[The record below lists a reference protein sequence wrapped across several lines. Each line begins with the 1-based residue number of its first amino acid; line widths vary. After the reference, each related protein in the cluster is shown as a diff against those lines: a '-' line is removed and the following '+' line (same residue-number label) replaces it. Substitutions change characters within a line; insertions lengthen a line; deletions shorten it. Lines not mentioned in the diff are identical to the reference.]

1 MEEKSSFLN
10 ELTRQ
15 KPESFQEESFVPV
28 RKSRVRLF
36 AGLALASAAALITF
50 FLMNRS
56 VPVPDMSGWS
66 LDEITR
72 WANQNHANTTMKGVY
87 SMDTAA
93 DAFISSQPDANTGLK
108 KNDALAVTYSLGPNP
123 DELIVLEDFS
133 TMTVQ
138 EVQAFIDS
146 NKLTGVSL
154 KYEYNEIVPKDSVI
168 SYELIDGSK
177 ERFLRKNRISIYIS
191 KGAQQGDYTFKMP
204 NFIGRT
210 KGEAMLWSLENQVE
224 VELKEEFSDYFDY
237 GAIYKQSIKKDT
249 QMTRSEKI
257 VLYLSRGKPRE
268 VPDFIGMQKSQIT
281 ELASL
286 LGLSV
291 GFVYQSDK
299 GTAETALRQDTLPG
313 TQIDVSQKILVTL
326 SKRPDTFEVPD
337 FSGLSA
343 KEAESLAALEGIKVF
358 VKNREGLA
366 TSGTEKVL
374 EQVPAAGVLSSK
386 DTPVTL
392 VVSSTKGNSLL
403 PDFTGLTRSQATAL
417 AKNLS
422 IEVVFNEVSATEAPN
437 NTVTGQSGEA
447 GSPIEAQQALLLDIA
462 VNSGIE
468 VKDLSS
474 LSREEALA
482 WASEKG
488 AVITLVDTYSDTRKA
503 GILYGQTQTTGYLP
517 QSGRLTL
524 YHSLGPVSVSDFTGK
539 TKPEII
545 AWQKEVN
552 SKGASV
558 ALNFKEDPDSG
569 KAYGTILSQSHK
581 NDLVKLNAAIDVVV
595 SSNTKD
601 GVKVPDFQGVS
612 EAEFR
617 AWCAANSVTYI
628 VRDSYSDIYALGTLY
643 NQNYV
648 NTYIKQGE
656 TLRITRSLGPLQAE
670 SFTGR
675 SKEEVLAWQVR
686 VNTYGAEIKL
696 SFNEMHSDTAEK
708 GTVMSQS
715 HYGTLTLGTTLTVTL
730 SLGPE

>member
-1 MEEKSSFLN
+1 MTEEKSFLD

-15 KPESFQEESFVPV
+15 KPESFQEERFIPV
-28 RKSRVRLF
+28 KKNRAGLLF
-36 AGLALASAAALITF
+36 CLALASAAALIVF
-50 FLMNRS
+50 FILNRS
-56 VPVPDMSGWS
+56 IAVPDMTGWS
-66 LDEITR
+66 LNDITL
-72 WANQNHANTTMKGVY
+72 WVKQNHANTTMKGVY
-87 SMDTAA
+87 SIDTAA
-93 DAFISSQPDANTGLK
+93 DAFISSQPDASTGLK
-108 KNDALAVTYSLGPNP
+108 KNDALAITYSLGPDP
-123 DELIVLEDFS
+123 EELIVLEDFNA
-133 TMTVQ
+133 MTVQ

-154 KYEYNEIVPKDSVI
+154 RYEYSEIIPKDSVI
-168 SYELIDGSK
+168 SFELLDGSS
-177 ERFLRKNRISIYIS
+177 ERFLRKNRMNIYIS
-191 KGAQQGDYTFKMP
+191 KGAQQGDQTFKMP
-204 NFIGRT
+204 DFIGRT
-210 KGEAMLWSLENQVE
+210 KSEAMLWSLENQAS
-224 VELKEEFSDYFDY
+224 VELQEEFSDYFDY
-237 GAIYKQSIKKDT
+237 GVIYRQSIKKDT
-249 QMTRSEKI
+249 KITRSEKV

-268 VPDFIGMQKSQIT
+268 VPDFTGMQKNQIT
-281 ELASL
+281 ELAL
-286 LGLSV
+286 LQGLSV

-299 GTAETALRQDTLPG
+299 GASETALRQDTEPG
-313 TQIDVSQKILVTL
+313 TQVDVSQKIIITL
-326 SKRPDTFEVPD
+326 SKNPDTYTLPD
-337 FSGLSA
+337 FSGLSVRL
-343 KEAESLAALEGIKVF
+343 AENLAALQEIKVF
-358 VKNREGLA
+358 VKTEDGEA
-366 TSGTEKVL
+366 VSGTEKVL
-374 EQVPAAGVLSSK
+374 KQ
-386 DTPVTL
+386 TPEPGALVSRNTLVTL
-392 VVSSTKGNSLL
+392 VVSDMKEGLV
-403 PDFTGLTRSQATAL
+403 PEFKGLTRSQATAL

-422 IEVVFNEVSATEAPN
+422 LEVVFNEVSTTVAPN
-437 NTVTGQSGEA
+437 NTVTGQSMAA

-468 VKDLSS
+468 VKDLSP

-488 AVITLVDTYSDTRKA
+488 AVLTLVDTYSDTQKA
-503 GILYGQTQTTGYLP
+503 GTLYGQTQTTGYLP

-581 NDLVKLNAAIDVVV
+581 NDLVKLNAAIDVFV

-612 EAEFR
+612 EVEFR

-628 VRDSYSDIYALGTLY
+628 IRDSYSDIYALGTLY

-696 SFNEMHSDTAEK
+696 DFNEMHSDTSAQ

-715 HYGTLTLGTTLTVTL
+715 HYGTLTIGTTLTVTL